1 MKENGPPII
10 FALNGNQVFA
20 KELAVQVSAEVGVV
34 ETRSFP
40 DSESYVRI
48 LSDVRDRFTVLVC
61 SLHRPNERI
70 LPLYFL
76 GKTAKTLGARHVCLV
91 APYLA
96 YMRQDKAFHVG
107 EAVTSQYFAKL
118 ICSFADSIVT
128 ADPHL
133 HRRDSLSEIYPIAN
147 QTVHASRHM
156 AKWIKKNVELP
167 LLIGPDAESEQWVSE
182 VAEQADAPFTVL
194 QKTRRGDRDVSVS
207 VPKIEKYQDYT
218 PVLVDDIISTA
229 RTMIETVEH
238 LKNLEMK
245 PPVCMGI
252 HAVFAG
258 NAYQDLLVS
267 GVERV
272 VTCNTIPHVTNE
284 IDVSDLFADFIGGL
298 NEINTENA

>member
-1 MKENGPPII
+1 MNELPII
-10 FALNGNQVFA
+10 FALDGNQLFA
-20 KELAVQVSAEVGVV
+20 KELAVQFSAEVGVV
-34 ETRSFP
+34 EIRSFP

-76 GKTAKTLGARHVCLV
+76 GKTAKALGARHICLV

-96 YMRQDKAFHVG
+96 YMRQDKAFRVG

-118 ICSFADSIVT
+118 ICLFADSIVT

-147 QTVHASRHM
+147 QTVHASGHI
-156 AKWIKKNVELP
+156 ANWIKKNVERP

-182 VAEQADAPFTVL
+182 VAEHADAPFTVL

-207 VPKIEKYQDYT
+207 VPKIEEYRDHT

-229 RTMIETVEH
+229 RTMIETVMQ
-238 LKNLEMK
+238 LKTLGMK
-245 PPVCMGI
+245 PPVCIGV
-252 HAVFAG
+252 HAVFSG
-258 NAYQDLLVS
+258 TAYEDLLASV
-267 GVERV
+267 VERI
-272 VTCNTIPHVTNE
+272 VTCNTIPHISND
-284 IDVSDLFADFIGGL
+284 IDVSDLFVRFI
-298 NEINTENA
+298 NEIE